1 MSKEE
6 KQERKGRSGILGG
19 LTDLLGELEKLA
31 ETGKEL
37 RKTGSFETPG
47 REGGSKPAKGVYGF
61 SIKVGAGGQDFKVEP
76 FGNVRRDKATGRSV
90 VEEVREPLVDIFD
103 EEDRLLVVAEMPGI
117 EQEDVVVDLSDHTLA
132 FSAEH
137 GERKYRKSIEVPE
150 GIRRDQIE
158 VSCKNGIIEISAAK
172 PRP

>member
-1 MSKEE
+1 MSKED
-6 KQERKGRSGILGG
+6 KQERKPRPGFLGG

-37 RKTGSFETPG
+37 SKTGSFETPG
-47 REGGSKPAKGVYGF
+47 REGGPKAAKGVYGF
-61 SIKVGAGGQDFKVEP
+61 SVKVGGGPQDFKVEP

-90 VEEVREPLVDIFD
+90 VEEVREPLVDVFD

-117 EQEDVVVDLSDHTLA
+117 EPEDLIVNLSDRTLT
-132 FSAEH
+132 FSAER

-150 GIRRDQIE
+150 GIEREGLE
-158 VSCKNGIIEISAAK
+158 VSCKNGIIEISAVK